1 MSSLMRLSLKEK
13 KNIIKDL
20 IHDKQSKFNKKV
32 QKLLDIIQKNLF
44 LDRFTDEVK
53 ELQKEFKQR
62 LKTIDIH
69 DVDYEVHYSKANQID
84 EEFTKKLIALKS
96 KIISFRDQVII
107 ARINNYTVSTDIKS
121 IEDYLKDE
129 NGEFKVFLELVK
141 NLDNNQYERIKAL
154 DIKDDL
160 KLKEAKVIY
169 LKLSYTQLIKEE
181 LQDMLEELDTK
192 ENKR

>member
-96 KIISFRDQVII
+96 KIISFRDQIII